1 MSASVIGFRDRPK
14 TRKPAP
20 ARFRK
25 PVPEIG
31 AQPVFNERTCS
42 GTLSGGATERTET
55 SSTHGAEGDTRGRM
69 PSPIGPL

>member
-1 MSASVIGFRDRPK
+1 MSASVIEFRNRPK
-14 TRKPAP
+14 TRKPDP

-42 GTLSGGATERTET
+42 EILP
-55 SSTHGAEGDTRGRM
+55 GDN
-69 PSPIGPL
+69 